1 MATRVH
7 IGAKELK
14 GDLAAYAKRFDL
26 LEVRGVDAAQLK
38 QAPSTA
44 TLRKWRRTVTPRFE
58 FAIVGGPNVGRLRPN
73 EALDVELK
81 AMLAAATVLESRILV
96 VPTPADVT

>member
-26 LEVRGVDAAQLK
+26 LEIRGVDAAQLK

-44 TLRKWRRTVTPRFE
+44 TLRKWRRTVPPRFE
-58 FAIVGGPNVGRLRPN
+58 FAVVGGPNIGRLRQN
-73 EALDVELK
+73 EKLEAELD
-81 AMLAAATVLESRILV
+81 AMLAAATVLESRVLV
-96 VPTPADVT
+96 IPTP